1 MVLVQMSKYTCFD
14 VSVKDH
20 VAHVVMN
27 RPDEFNS
34 MTRLFWKE
42 LPEIIKE
49 LDKNAAARVILLK
62 GQGKHFN
69 AGMDLAN
76 FAPAKKDGV
85 KKDPARMRETF
96 YHEVLELQDTFTAL
110 EECRMPTIASIQG
123 ACVGGGIDMVAAC
136 DIRHCSSDA
145 FFKIAEVDIGLA
157 ADVGTL
163 QRLPTLIPIGVVRE
177 LAYTGR
183 KFLPDEARE
192 LGFINKVF
200 DSLEDLEQGS
210 LTLAQEIA
218 SKSPLITRVI
228 KKQINYARDHSVKE
242 SLDYHA
248 AWNSSLISGQ
258 DMEAAM
264 KAMMEKSQAEYDD
277 LEPTHSFWEKDG
289 LVP

>member
-1 MVLVQMSKYTCFD
+1 MSKYTCFD
-14 VSVKDH
+14 VTVKDH

-62 GQGKHFN
+62 GEGKHFN

-136 DIRHCSSDA
+136 DIRHFSSDA

-210 LTLAQEIA
+210 LVLAQEIA

-228 KKQINYARDHSVKE
+228 KKQINYARDHSVRE

-264 KAMMEKSQAEYDD
+264 KAFMEKSQAEYDD

>member
-1 MVLVQMSKYTCFD
+1 MSKYTCFE
-14 VSVKDH
+14 VKVEDN
-20 VAHVVMN
+20 VAHVIMN

-42 LPEIIKE
+42 LPELIKE
-49 LDKNAAARVILLK
+49 LDKNAKARVILLR
-62 GQGKHFN
+62 GEGKHFN

-76 FAPAKKDGV
+76 FAPATKDGV

-210 LTLAQEIA
+210 LALAQEIA

-228 KKQINYARDHSVKE
+228 KKQINYARDHSVRE

>member
-1 MVLVQMSKYTCFD
+1 MSKYTCFD
-14 VSVKDH
+14 VNVKDH

-42 LPEIIKE
+42 LPEIVKE
-49 LDKNAAARVILLK
+49 LDKNAEARVILLK
-62 GQGKHFN
+62 GEGKHFN

-76 FAPAKKDGV
+76 FAPADKDGP

-145 FFKIAEVDIGLA
+145 FFKIAEVDIGIA

-163 QRLPTLIPIGVVRE
+163 QRLPTLMPLGAVRE

-183 KFLPDEARE
+183 KFLPPEALE
-192 LGFINKVF
+192 LGFMNKVF
-200 DSLEDLEQGS
+200 ETREELEKGSLE
-210 LTLAQEIA
+210 LAKEIA
-218 SKSPLITRVI
+218 SKSPLVTRVI

-248 AWNSSLISGQ
+248 AWNSSMISGQ
-258 DMEAAM
+258 DMESAM
-264 KAMMEKSQAEYDD
+264 KAFMEKSIANYDD

-289 LVP
+289 LIP

>member
-1 MVLVQMSKYTCFD
+1 MSKYTCFD
-14 VSVKDH
+14 VNVKDH

-42 LPEIIKE
+42 LPEIVKE
-49 LDKNAAARVILLK
+49 LDKNAEARVILLK
-62 GQGKHFN
+62 GEGKHFN

-76 FAPAKKDGV
+76 FVPADKEGP

-145 FFKIAEVDIGLA
+145 FFKIAEVDIGIA

-163 QRLPTLIPIGVVRE
+163 QRLPTLMPLGAVRE

-183 KFLPDEARE
+183 KFLPAEALE
-192 LGFINKVF
+192 LGFMNKVF
-200 DSLEDLEQGS
+200 ETREELEKGSLE
-210 LTLAQEIA
+210 LAKEIA
-218 SKSPLITRVI
+218 SKSPLVTRVI

-248 AWNSSLISGQ
+248 AWNSSMISGQ

-264 KAMMEKSQAEYDD
+264 KAFMEKSQASYDD
-277 LEPTHSFWEKDG
+277 LEPTHSFWDKDG

>member
-1 MVLVQMSKYTCFD
+1 MSKYTCFD
-14 VSVKDH
+14 VAVKDH

-27 RPDEFNS
+27 RPDEFNT

-42 LPEIIKE
+42 LPELIKE
-49 LDKNAAARVILLK
+49 LDKNAEARVILLK
-62 GQGKHFN
+62 GEGKHFN

-76 FAPAKKDGV
+76 FAPADKGGV

-96 YHEVLELQDTFTAL
+96 YHEVLELQDTFSAL

-136 DIRHCSSDA
+136 DIRYCSSDA

-163 QRLPTLIPIGVVRE
+163 QRLPTLMPLGAVRE
-177 LAYTGR
+177 LSYTGR
-183 KFLPDEARE
+183 KFLPAEALE
-192 LGFINKVF
+192 LGFMNKVF
-200 DSLEDLEQGS
+200 ESREELEKGSLE
-210 LTLAQEIA
+210 LAKEIA

-242 SLDYHA
+242 ALDYHA

-264 KAMMEKSQAEYDD
+264 KAFMEKSEANYDD
-277 LEPTHSFWEKDG
+277 LEPIHSFWEKDG

>member
-1 MVLVQMSKYTCFD
+1 MSKYTCFD
-14 VSVKDH
+14 VNVKDH

-42 LPEIIKE
+42 LPEIVKE
-49 LDKNAAARVILLK
+49 LDKNAEARVILLK
-62 GQGKHFN
+62 GEGKHFN

-76 FAPAKKDGV
+76 FVPADKDGP

-145 FFKIAEVDIGLA
+145 FFKIAEVDIGIA

-163 QRLPTLIPIGVVRE
+163 QRLPTLMPLGAVRE

-183 KFLPDEARE
+183 KFLPAEALE
-192 LGFINKVF
+192 LGFMNKVF
-200 DSLEDLEQGS
+200 ETREELEKGSLE
-210 LTLAQEIA
+210 LAKEIA
-218 SKSPLITRVI
+218 SKSPLVTRVI

-248 AWNSSLISGQ
+248 AWNSSMISGQ

-264 KAMMEKSQAEYDD
+264 KAFMEKSQASYDD
-277 LEPTHSFWEKDG
+277 LEPTHSFWEKDS

>member
-1 MVLVQMSKYTCFD
+1 MSKYTCFD
-14 VSVKDH
+14 VNVKDH

-42 LPEIIKE
+42 LPEIVKE
-49 LDKNAAARVILLK
+49 LDKNAEARVILLK
-62 GQGKHFN
+62 GEGKHFN

-76 FAPAKKDGV
+76 FVPADKEGP

-145 FFKIAEVDIGLA
+145 FFKIAEVDIGIA

-163 QRLPTLIPIGVVRE
+163 QRLPTLMPLGAVRE

-183 KFLPDEARE
+183 KFLPAEALE
-192 LGFINKVF
+192 LGFMNKVF
-200 DSLEDLEQGS
+200 ETREELEKGSLE
-210 LTLAQEIA
+210 LAKEIA
-218 SKSPLITRVI
+218 SKSPLVTRVI

-248 AWNSSLISGQ
+248 AWNSSMISGQ

-264 KAMMEKSQAEYDD
+264 KAFMEKSQASYDD

>member
-1 MVLVQMSKYTCFD
+1 MSKYTCFD
-14 VSVKDH
+14 VTVKDH

-62 GQGKHFN
+62 GEGKHFN

-136 DIRHCSSDA
+136 DIRYCSSDA

-200 DSLEDLEQGS
+200 DSLEDLEAGS
-210 LTLAQEIA
+210 LALAQEIA

-228 KKQINYARDHSVKE
+228 KKQINYARDHSVRE

-264 KAMMEKSQAEYDD
+264 KAFMEKSQAEYDD

>member
-1 MVLVQMSKYTCFD
+1 MSKYTCFD
-14 VSVKDH
+14 VTVKDH

-62 GQGKHFN
+62 GEGKHFN

-76 FAPAKKDGV
+76 FSPAKKDGV

-200 DSLEDLEQGS
+200 DSLEDLEAGS
-210 LTLAQEIA
+210 LALAQEIA

-228 KKQINYARDHSVKE
+228 KKQINYARDHSVRE

-264 KAMMEKSQAEYDD
+264 KAFKEKSQANYDD

>member
-1 MVLVQMSKYTCFD
+1 MSKYTCFD
-14 VSVKDH
+14 VTVKDH

-62 GQGKHFN
+62 GEGKHFN

-76 FAPAKKDGV
+76 FSPAKKDGV

-192 LGFINKVF
+192 LGFINQVF
-200 DSLEDLEQGS
+200 DSLEDLEAGS
-210 LTLAQEIA
+210 LALAQEIA

-228 KKQINYARDHSVKE
+228 KKQINYARDHSVRE

-264 KAMMEKSQAEYDD
+264 KAFKEKSQANYDD